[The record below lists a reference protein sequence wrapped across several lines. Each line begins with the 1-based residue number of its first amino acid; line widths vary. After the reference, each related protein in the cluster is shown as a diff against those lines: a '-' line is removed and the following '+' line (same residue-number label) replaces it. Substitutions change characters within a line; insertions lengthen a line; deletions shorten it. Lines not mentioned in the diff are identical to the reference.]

1 MRRDTP
7 AFLVISFLLLC
18 PMSLAEGQ
26 VTAEQRAAERELTEL
41 LKVRAVTGARHDQR
55 LIDSPR
61 QIAVVTAEEIRRRNY
76 RNTPEALSDIVGVF
90 VQETNDG
97 GGSPIIRGL
106 VGNQILILV
115 DGIRLNNGS
124 YRLGPNQYLNTIDL
138 NQIERIEVVRGA
150 GSVLYGSDALGG
162 IVNVITRAAGR
173 QADTGAVGARW
184 FSRLSAANTGR
195 IGRAELSS
203 QTGAMGF
210 VGGLTLKR
218 FGTLRGGSNTGV
230 QLLTGYDE
238 WDGDAK
244 AAFQLAPHH
253 QLIVAGQRVTQH
265 HAQRSDV
272 VTAGTELKWMWDP
285 QTRGL
290 GYVHYSASELPGP
303 VEQLSVT
310 VSYQEQA
317 EHYQRIASASPT
329 IESRHFD
336 QTRTLGANVQF
347 ASPVGPRHLLTYGID
362 AYGDRLT
369 SQREDVSLTTGASLS
384 AKGVLA
390 DGARYRS
397 VAVFLQ
403 DEIDVSP
410 RLRLNFGTRF
420 SSFHP
425 YAVVSDPHIGSLL
438 INSSRRAL
446 TSAGRALFRLT
457 SALDVI
463 GGIGQGFRA
472 PNIDDLTTLG
482 RTGSRFEVP
491 NPGLHPEDSLNLE
504 AGVRGRSALA
514 TASGT
519 FFFSHVHGLI
529 QREFGTFDGK
539 SFRDFDDDGVKSSSE
554 PLIFQRQNA
563 GDARIQ
569 GVEFEARLRPAT
581 HWTVT
586 AMVTRTIGTEKNTGE
601 PLRRIPPTYGRAV
614 LGWSSGGRV
623 WADAYSVFASRQARL
638 APGDLADVRIPAG
651 GTPGF
656 VTLNARGALKLNQ
669 ALEITLGLENITN
682 RSYRTHGSGI
692 DAAGINVIFGID
704 WVF

>member
-1 MRRDTP
+1 MRPDTP
-7 AFLVISFLLLC
+7 ALFVIVLLLC
-18 PMSLAEGQ
+18 QPSPAQGQ

-41 LKVRAVTGARHDQR
+41 LQVRAVTGARRDQR

-97 GGSPIIRGL
+97 GGAPIIRGM
-106 VGNQILILV
+106 VGNQILLLV
-115 DGIRLNNGS
+115 DGIRVNNGS

-162 IVNVITRAAGR
+162 VVNVITRAAGR
-173 QADTGAVGARW
+173 QADTGAVGVRW
-184 FSRLSAANTGR
+184 FSRLSSADNGR
-195 IGRAELSS
+195 IGRAEVSS
-203 QTGAMGF
+203 QTGPLGL

-218 FGTLRGGSNTGV
+218 FGTRRGGGNTGV

-253 QLIVAGQRVTQH
+253 RLIVAGQRVTQR

-290 GYVHYSASELPGP
+290 AYARYTASELTGP
-303 VEQLSVT
+303 VDQLSAT
-310 VSYQEQA
+310 LSYQEQA
-317 EHYQRIASASPT
+317 ESYQRIAPASPA

-336 QTRTLGANVQF
+336 RTRSLGANVQF
-347 ASPVGPRHLLTYGID
+347 ASPVGRRHLLTYGVD
-362 AYGDRLT
+362 AYGDWLT
-369 SQREDVSLTTGASLS
+369 SRRDDVSLRTGASVS

-425 YAVVSDPHIGSLL
+425 YAVVSDPAVGSLL
-438 INSSRRAL
+438 VNSSRRAL

-457 SALDVI
+457 SALDVV
-463 GGIGQGFRA
+463 GGVGQGFRA
-472 PNIDDLTTLG
+472 PTIDDLTTLG
-482 RTGSRFEVP
+482 RTGNRFEVP
-491 NPGLHPEDSLNLE
+491 NPGLHPEDSLNVE

-519 FFFSHVHGLI
+519 FFFSHVHGLV
-529 QREFGTFDGK
+529 QREFGTFEGK
-539 SFRDFDDDGVKSSSE
+539 PFRDLDGDGIRSSNE
-554 PLIFQRQNA
+554 LLIFQRQNA
-563 GDARIQ
+563 GDARIH
-569 GVEFEARLRPAT
+569 GVELEARLRPAAR
-581 HWTVT
+581 WTVT
-586 AMVTRTIGTEKNTGE
+586 AMVTRTMGTEENTGE
-601 PLRRIPPTYGRAV
+601 PLRRIPPTFGRAG

-623 WADAYSVFASRQARL
+623 WADVYSVFASRQARL
-638 APGDLADVRIPAG
+638 APGDLTDIRIPAG

-656 VTLNARGALKLNQ
+656 VTLNARGALKLNR
-669 ALEITLGLENITN
+669 AVEITLGLENITN

-692 DAAGINVIFGID
+692 DAAGTNVIFGID
-704 WVF
+704 WLF